1 LDFYNS
7 NNFVAYWCDSVKKI
21 RKVSQYGFGISL
33 NKEELKSAGFSPEEE
48 VLIIP
53 LNKLILI
60 TDPKLFGL
68 KEILRVKE
76 DEETIEDFIKKAV
89 EREIKKRKSVWE
101 KKIIEI

>member
-1 LDFYNS
+1 M
-7 NNFVAYWCDSVKKI
+7 KKI

-33 NKEELKSAGFSPEEE
+33 NKEELKTAGFSPEEE

-89 EREIKKRKSVWE
+89 EREIRRRKSIWE
-101 KKIIEI
+101 KKILEI

>member
-1 LDFYNS
+1 
-7 NNFVAYWCDSVKKI
+7 VKKI

-48 VLIIP
+48 VLVIP

-76 DEETIEDFIKKAV
+76 DEETIEDFIKNAV
-89 EREIKKRKSVWE
+89 EKEIKKRKSVWE